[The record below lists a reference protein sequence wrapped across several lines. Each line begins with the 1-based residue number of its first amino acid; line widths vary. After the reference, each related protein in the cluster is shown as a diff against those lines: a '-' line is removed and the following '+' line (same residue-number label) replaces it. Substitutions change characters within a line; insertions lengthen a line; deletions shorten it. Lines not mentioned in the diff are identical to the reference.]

1 MTCDVAYIEPTA
13 TISGFTYTAFSNEL
27 SIVGTD
33 LPTTLDG
40 M

>member
-13 TISGFTYTAFSNEL
+13 AISDFTYTSSSKEL